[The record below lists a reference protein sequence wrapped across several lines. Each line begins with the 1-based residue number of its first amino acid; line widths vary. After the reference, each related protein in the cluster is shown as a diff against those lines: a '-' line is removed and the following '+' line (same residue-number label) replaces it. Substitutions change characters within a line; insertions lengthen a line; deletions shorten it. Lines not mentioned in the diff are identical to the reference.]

1 MKRLIVLF
9 CLLGV
14 GSRLPAFF
22 LPTYHGARSL
32 ALGFSGLAYSLDTD
46 AQGLNPAMLAQLS
59 LSMTGYQYQTNSF
72 SVSNF
77 NEKWNELQ
85 GLGTQ
90 GFLALPAADRAEL
103 WTRLQAS
110 AGGRPGLWGGQRK
123 RISGT
128 SGSAAFSVSW
138 IDEAVFVPTD
148 SPLWAK
154 DSGTVTA
161 EDLTQLSVNWIGWS
175 YVQYAAS
182 YSFALS
188 RGVSLGV
195 TGRYLK
201 GQGGTGQ
208 EFMLG
213 GSTLAG
219 QTVRDRLKPA
229 WTSADGDF
237 HKIFMDA
244 SLSLALGSSFLA
256 GVMVEN
262 VTRAKVSIADRE
274 IAPPRRATV
283 GIAFRPTTEWG
294 FFLDVDVAKTALF
307 YATEKSQPISLGME
321 RSFFNQALWLR
332 IGLGNDLG
340 EEYFLGR
347 KSNMLY
353 GLGIGI
359 QLDKLVIDGALSLDR
374 DGRVRSMAV
383 SGFLR
388 FGKTN

>member
-1 MKRLIVLF
+1 
-9 CLLGV
+9 
-14 GSRLPAFF
+14 
-22 LPTYHGARSL
+22 
-32 ALGFSGLAYSLDTD
+32 
-46 AQGLNPAMLAQLS
+46 
-59 LSMTGYQYQTNSF
+59 
-72 SVSNF
+72 
-77 NEKWNELQ
+77 
-85 GLGTQ
+85 
-90 GFLALPAADRAEL
+90 
-103 WTRLQAS
+103 
-110 AGGRPGLWGGQRK
+110 
-123 RISGT
+123 
-128 SGSAAFSVSW
+128 
-138 IDEAVFVPTD
+138 
-148 SPLWAK
+148 
-154 DSGTVTA
+154 
-161 EDLTQLSVNWIGWS
+161 
-175 YVQYAAS
+175 
-182 YSFALS
+182 
-188 RGVSLGV
+188 
-195 TGRYLK
+195 
-201 GQGGTGQ
+201 
-208 EFMLG
+208 
-213 GSTLAG
+213 
-219 QTVRDRLKPA
+219 VRDRLKPA